1 MTSRQ
6 PKAHNEANKAA
17 AGLTAQVNPYVFALG
32 MVAAALSTMAL
43 VLALIVGVTPLIW
56 TQGSSSSS
64 VESAYDSTLGLGS
77 ALPIPCHSHNDYWR
91 RMPFY
96 SAIKVGC
103 IGIEADVWVVQGE
116 LLVGHNLGSLSSG
129 QTLTSMYIQP
139 LVELLQTK
147 NSVNDPNIPFRGV
160 YDHDPSQTL
169 VLLVDL
175 KADPNSSWPLLLE
188 RLEPLRQRGWLS
200 HVNNGAFI
208 SRPVTVVGTGDTEVR
223 LVNEET
229 PFRDVF
235 FDAPLNEL
243 EEGKYSFL
251 NSYYTSVSFEK
262 SIGKIGR
269 GGLQPEQLA
278 KLRNQIS
285 QAHSRGLKTRYW
297 GMPYWPLNV
306 RDQLREL
313 LIDEGVDVLNAD
325 DLMEARDIFAKR
337 GHLVK

>member
-1 MTSRQ
+1 
-6 PKAHNEANKAA
+6 
-17 AGLTAQVNPYVFALG
+17 
-32 MVAAALSTMAL
+32 
-43 VLALIVGVTPLIW
+43 
-56 TQGSSSSS
+56 
-64 VESAYDSTLGLGS
+64 
-77 ALPIPCHSHNDYWR
+77 
-91 RMPFY
+91 
-96 SAIKVGC
+96 
-103 IGIEADVWVVQGE
+103 
-116 LLVGHNLGSLSSG
+116 
-129 QTLTSMYIQP
+129 MYIQP

-208 SRPVTVVGTGDTEVR
+208 SRPITVVGTGDTEVR

-243 EEGKYSFL
+243 EEGEFSSL

-262 SIGKIGR
+262 TIGKIGR

-285 QAHSRGLKTRYW
+285 LAHSRGLKARYW
-297 GMPYWPLNV
+297 GMPYWPIHV

-325 DLMEARDIFAKR
+325 DLVEARDIFARR
-337 GHLVK
+337 GRLVE